1 MNASSG
7 FHSPHWEF
15 LFRPWIG
22 KTHPISN
29 DRLCK
34 VTLQC
39 PPLGSARPAVLKL
52 NSAHLEESNSQAD
65 KRKGWRKLLALHLP
79 HQLFSSTLPRMST
92 MSFLCCGVCH
102 WDCGACRSEVSKLEP
117 MSQIQPTHCFGK
129 GSFIGTHSHSFV
141 YALCM
146 ATFKQLYQG
155 WVLETGTVQS
165 ASWKYLLSGSLQEK
179 FADRGKT

>member
-129 GSFIGTHSHSFV
+129 GSFIGTHFIRLCTV
-141 YALCM
+141 YGYFQTVIPGLSPWNWDC
-146 ATFKQLYQG
+146 TVCKLKIFTIRIF
-155 WVLETGTVQS
+155 TGKVC
-165 ASWKYLLSGSLQEK
+165 W
-179 FADRGKT
+179 